1 MCHIRNAS
9 SSQPIRANILDF
21 DDNFERTLR
30 RKRKD
35 PKHHPSSSSSASNF
49 EEEEEPTAREEEEVQ
64 AIATDN
70 RTIKELF
77 ASGMDNAA
85 PLCI

>member
-1 MCHIRNAS
+1 MTR
-9 SSQPIRANILDF
+9 SSQPVRANILDF
-21 DDNFERTLR
+21 DDDFEWTLR
-30 RKRKD
+30 RKRKEIELN
-35 PKHHPSSSSSASNF
+35 PPSSSSESDF
-49 EEEEEPTAREEEEVQ
+49 EEEEKPTAREEEEVQ
-64 AIATDN
+64 VMAANN